1 MVDIISLIQLNPIIS
16 IIIIGFVV
24 SFLIS
29 LINYFIIDKEKVRGI
44 KAKQKA
50 LQLQIKEHQ
59 KAGNN
64 AKMMELYKEMMSHT
78 MVMMKHSFK
87 PMIITFIPII
97 LLIGF
102 IKGIYAETAIGGKWI
117 WYYIGSA
124 FVSSLIFRKVFNL
137 P

>member
-1 MVDIISLIQLNPIIS
+1 MQQNPKTS

-29 LINYFIIDKEKVRGI
+29 LINYFVLDKEKVRDT
-44 KAKQKA
+44 KTKQKN
-50 LQLQIKEHQ
+50 LQKQIKEHQ
-59 KAGNN
+59 KAGNH
-64 AKMMELYKEMMSHT
+64 AKMLELNKEMMT
-78 MVMMKHSFK
+78 LTIEMIKHSFK

-102 IKGIYAETAIGGKWI
+102 IRGIYTETSLSSSWI

-124 FVSSLIFRKVFNL
+124 FVSSLIFRKFFNL

>member
-1 MVDIISLIQLNPIIS
+1 MVDIISLMQQNPKAS
-16 IIIIGFVV
+16 IIIIGFIV

-29 LINYFIIDKEKVRGI
+29 LINYFVLDKEKVRDT
-44 KAKQKA
+44 KVKQKA
-50 LQLQIKEHQ
+50 LQKQIKEHQ
-59 KAGNN
+59 KAGNH
-64 AKMMELYKEMMSHT
+64 AKMMELNKEMMTLT
-78 MVMMKHSFK
+78 MDMMRHSFK

-102 IKGIYAETAIGGKWI
+102 IRDIYTETAISGSWI

-124 FVSSLIFRKVFNL
+124 LVSSLIFRKVFKL

>member
-1 MVDIISLIQLNPIIS
+1 MADVVSLLQQNPKIS
-16 IIIIGFVV
+16 IVVIGFIV

-29 LINYFIIDKEKVRGI
+29 LINYFVLDKEKV
-44 KAKQKA
+44 KDTKTKQKD
-50 LQLQIKEHQ
+50 LQKQIKEHQ
-59 KAGNN
+59 KAGNH
-64 AKMMELYKEMMSHT
+64 AKMMELNKEMMSLT
-78 MVMMKHSFK
+78 MEMMKHSFK

-102 IKGIYAETAIGGKWI
+102 IRGIYAETSLGGSWI

-124 FVSSLIFRKVFNL
+124 FVSSLIFRKVFKL